1 MQSYGAAVLNF
12 NKTGNKV
19 SKEERP
25 TNASPDEGRKAGRY
39 ALRIF
44 QNAKMY
50 PRFRELQKKRKKFG
64 GEYYREGKI
73 FFIRFISSTQDIQ
86 DLSSLIERAHVLP
99 REREKREG
107 RIIRDRSG
115 KRPKEKGRK
124 MGMK

>member
-25 TNASPDEGRKAGRY
+25 TLLWTKIGKRDDTPFGYFRMRRCVLVPASPE
-39 ALRIF
+39 
-44 QNAKMY
+44 
-50 PRFRELQKKRKKFG
+50 KKRKKLG

-73 FFIRFISSTQDIQ
+73 FFIRFVSSTQDIQ

-99 REREKREG
+99 RERKKRG
-107 RIIRDRSG
+107 GGIMRDGSG

-124 MGMK
+124 TGMK